1 VTPSKPDSP
10 RCSVIGLVVV
20 EMEVTVDIGCMDSIA
35 HDWLRR
41 ASVYSHIVPS
51 DGLKNS
57 SRIEGSLFEGS
68 IAMYCGYT
76 EELNTGIMCAYQE
89 SIGILDVAGHSE
101 ELW

>member
-1 VTPSKPDSP
+1 
-10 RCSVIGLVVV
+10 
-20 EMEVTVDIGCMDSIA
+20 MDSIA

-89 SIGILDVAGHSE
+89 SIGIVMSSVLVMSAQTWRQMQTDTHTV
-101 ELW
+101 